1 MTIMLDIQLL
11 DLMQL
16 QMKLSFKKQIAMVQK
31 L

>member
-11 DLMQL
+11 DLMQQ
-16 QMKLSFKKQIAMVQK
+16 QMKLSFKKQIVMEQK